1 MKIFDCFL
9 YCNEDIILD
18 VRLNILNKFVDKF
31 IIVESQYYHNGDY
44 KGLNFNIKNFTQ
56 FKDKI
61 IYISVLDKPK
71 NLQPLSEKNE
81 KNDTIKILNA
91 VKFENEQRNR
101 IFKGLKDCSDEDIV
115 IISDVDEIP
124 NLDKINVENIGDE
137 AIFFEQKYFYYKF
150 NLFNPKL
157 SWTGSRLIKKKNLK
171 SPQWLRNLKTKKY
184 SIWRVDKLFNS
195 KIYSNFKIIKNGGW
209 HFSYLNN
216 AEGVLNKLSTYLH
229 YVDFEYE
236 NLDSQKIKQFIDNKT
251 PIYDLGHDQRG
262 SKLTSK
268 TVLDIIEDKEL
279 PTYLQNNKEK
289 FSEWFI

>member
-18 VRLNILNKFVDKF
+18 VRLNILNKFIDKF
-31 IIVESQYYHNGDY
+31 IIVESQYYHNGAY
-44 KGLNFNIKNFTQ
+44 KGLNFNIENFSK

-91 VKFENEQRNR
+91 VKFENEQRNH
-101 IFKGLKDCSDEDIV
+101 IFEGLKDCSNEDIV

-137 AIFFEQKYFYYKF
+137 ALFFEQKYFYYKF
-150 NLFNPKL
+150 NLFNPEL

-251 PIYDLGHDQRG
+251 TIYDLSHDQRG

-268 TVLDIIEDKEL
+268 TILDIIQDKEL
-279 PTYLQNNKEK
+279 PIYLQNNKEK
-289 FSEWFI
+289 FREWFI